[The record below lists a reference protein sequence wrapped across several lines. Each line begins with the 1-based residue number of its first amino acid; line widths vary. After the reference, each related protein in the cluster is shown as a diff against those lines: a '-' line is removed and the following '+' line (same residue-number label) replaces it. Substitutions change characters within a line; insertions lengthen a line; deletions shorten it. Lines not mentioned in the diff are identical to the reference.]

1 MIINFKCK
9 DCGQVFDCDMGM
21 IGINDQTFRPVF
33 EKQII
38 CPSCG
43 EKGLDDVQLTELGE
57 SQMTEAT
64 MDA

>member
-9 DCGQVFDCDMGM
+9 GCGQVFDCDIGT

-38 CPSCG
+38 CPGCG
-43 EKGLDDVQLTELGE
+43 EKGLDDVLLTELGE